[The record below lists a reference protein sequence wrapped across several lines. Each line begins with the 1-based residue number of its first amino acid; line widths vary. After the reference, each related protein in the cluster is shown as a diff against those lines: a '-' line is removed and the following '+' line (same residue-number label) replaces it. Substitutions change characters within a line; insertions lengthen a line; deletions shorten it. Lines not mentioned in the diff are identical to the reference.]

1 MALPKFFKK
10 QRNEPRNESDVGFA
24 LLALPAW
31 PEMISRSAAT
41 FRCYPNDHLVGGFK
55 HEFYFPFHIWDN
67 PNPIDFHIFQ
77 RGRLN
82 HQPVTVGQV
91 CPCKRRSAM
100 HRTALWALWAKLRL
114 PRGTYT
120 VCISWWRDAS
130 SVIDNLNK
138 LQHIHNYIYIIYI
151 YIYTQI
157 HVYVYIYIYI
167 WSSWKVPPLQI
178 SWHFHLNKVFFPNQ
192 ESPTS
197 MMSLSFGLFPPCSP
211 GERCQYRRE
220 RGFEHQERRS
230 TVSSWGLTIPSIFL
244 WGWNKNMP
252 RLFSS
257 STWGILSL
265 AMSGSNAATS

>member
-1 MALPKFFKK
+1 MSCQSYPIWINAMALPKFFKK

-130 SVIDNLNK
+130 SVINNLNK

-151 YIYTQI
+151 YIQI
-157 HVYVYIYIYI
+157 HVYVYIYM
-167 WSSWKVPPLQI
+167 VFLEGPPIADFMTFPSKQG
-178 SWHFHLNKVFFPNQ
+178 FFFP
-192 ESPTS
+192 T
-197 MMSLSFGLFPPCSP
+197 
-211 GERCQYRRE
+211 
-220 RGFEHQERRS
+220 
-230 TVSSWGLTIPSIFL
+230 
-244 WGWNKNMP
+244 KNP
-252 RLFSS
+252 L
-257 STWGILSL
+257 LP
-265 AMSGSNAATS
+265 

>member
-1 MALPKFFKK
+1 MSCQSYPIWINAMALPKFFKK

-100 HRTALWALWAKLRL
+100 HRTALWAKLRL

-130 SVIDNLNK
+130 SVINNLNK
-138 LQHIHNYIYIIYI
+138 LQHIHNYIYI
-151 YIYTQI
+151 
-157 HVYVYIYIYI
+157 
-167 WSSWKVPPLQI
+167 
-178 SWHFHLNKVFFPNQ
+178 
-192 ESPTS
+192 
-197 MMSLSFGLFPPCSP
+197 
-211 GERCQYRRE
+211 
-220 RGFEHQERRS
+220 
-230 TVSSWGLTIPSIFL
+230 
-244 WGWNKNMP
+244 
-252 RLFSS
+252 
-257 STWGILSL
+257 
-265 AMSGSNAATS
+265 